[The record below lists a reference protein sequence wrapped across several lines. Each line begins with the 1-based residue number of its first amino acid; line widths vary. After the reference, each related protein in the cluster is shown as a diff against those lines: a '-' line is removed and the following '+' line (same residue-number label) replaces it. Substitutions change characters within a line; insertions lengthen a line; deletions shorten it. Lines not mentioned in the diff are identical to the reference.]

1 MMKYSLR
8 EFKKACFLLSFL
20 AITAVSFSQSYPD
33 STIKINAQL
42 IQNPLQSII
51 RLEPTMFEYD
61 TQNFKQLDLE
71 KGEQFGFMADNI
83 QKVFPSLVGEKSI
96 SYLFSKNTFRNATIK
111 TIDEAGLI
119 PVLVAAFKEQ
129 QAEIEK
135 LKSEM
140 ADLRNKLETAA
151 Q

>member
-1 MMKYSLR
+1 MKYSLR
-8 EFKKACFLLSFL
+8 AIKKACFVLSFL

-42 IQNPLQSII
+42 IQNPMGSII
-51 RLEPTMFEYD
+51 RLEPKMFEYD
-61 TQNFKQLDLE
+61 TQNFKQLRLD
-71 KGEQFGFMADNI
+71 KGKQFGFMADNM
-83 QKVFPSLVGEKSI
+83 KEVFPSLVGEKSI
-96 SYLFSKNTFRNATIK
+96 SYLFSKNTYRTATIK
-111 TIDEAGLI
+111 TIDEAGLV

-135 LKSEM
+135 LKSEL